1 MTKRTLCR
9 FVRLTAMAIVP
20 SIALAQENPQQQKP
34 TVGPPIQRIAT
45 ASALSKDT
53 IGTITSV
60 RELPDGR
67 VLLNDGQRRRLV
79 LMDTTLKTVQVVLD
93 SLSEISN
100 AYGTRPGALIP
111 FRGDT
116 TLFVDPAS
124 FAMVMIDE
132 HGKIG
137 RVRSVWRVQDVN
149 YVSGLGNFGMPGV
162 DAKGRIVYRIP
173 AQPAPP
179 KVAPP
184 PGVPYFPQ
192 PPDSAFVVGVH
203 LDTRKL
209 DTLGVVRIPKQEMR
223 FRQTLEGYLTLDVI
237 NNPMPSTDDW
247 AVLPDGTIAFV
258 RGRDY
263 RIDYLKPD
271 GTTTSSQKL
280 PYEWLR
286 MLDEDKERFIDST
299 KNVLRKNSINNFT
312 SNMIRWVNM
321 YGKGYPTNFTI
332 PEGFVPPP
340 GLPKDWIYPKGFKF
354 PENYIYACAP
364 GVDPFAPVTTAA
376 TEVKAATPVAGGR
389 DGAVTVTVPPPTTV
403 VRGEGAPVL
412 PPGMNLPPG
421 MTMPGGAR
429 PSCFPAPVVFG
440 GGQSPPAPT
449 IYPVSVIEPSQL
461 PDYRPPFLPGSARA
475 DMEGNLWI
483 RTVQP
488 RPVPGG
494 VIYDIVSPE
503 GELVNRLQLPPGY
516 TLVGFGKGKVVY
528 LSTRDATGI
537 HLARVRLK

>member
-9 FVRLTAMAIVP
+9 FVRLTVMAIVP
-20 SIALAQENPQQQKP
+20 SIALAQENAQQQKP

-45 ASALSKDT
+45 ASALSTET
-53 IGTITSV
+53 IGAITGV

-67 VLLNDGQRRRLV
+67 VLMNDGQRRRLV
-79 LMDTTLKTVQVVLD
+79 LMDTMLKTVEVVLD

-149 YVSGLGNFGMPGV
+149 YVANLGAFGVPGV

-192 PPDSAFVVGVH
+192 PPDSAFVVGVN

-223 FRQTLEGYLTLDVI
+223 FRQTIEGYLTLDVI

-247 AVLPDGTIAFV
+247 GVLPDGTIAFV

-271 GTTTSSQKL
+271 GTTTSSEKL
-280 PYEWLR
+280 PYEWQR
-286 MLDEDKERFIDST
+286 MLDADKERFIDST
-299 KNVLRKNSINNFT
+299 KAVLRKNSINNFT
-312 SNMIRWVNM
+312 SNLR
-321 YGKGYPTNFTI
+321 G
-332 PEGFVPPP
+332 
-340 GLPKDWIYPKGFKF
+340 
-354 PENYIYACAP
+354 
-364 GVDPFAPVTTAA
+364 TAA
-376 TEVKAATPVAGGR
+376 WGIS
-389 DGAVTVTVPPPTTV
+389 PT
-403 VRGEGAPVL
+403 
-412 PPGMNLPPG
+412 
-421 MTMPGGAR
+421 
-429 PSCFPAPVVFG
+429 
-440 GGQSPPAPT
+440 
-449 IYPVSVIEPSQL
+449 
-461 PDYRPPFLPGSARA
+461 
-475 DMEGNLWI
+475 
-483 RTVQP
+483 
-488 RPVPGG
+488 
-494 VIYDIVSPE
+494 
-503 GELVNRLQLPPGY
+503 LQLRS
-516 TLVGFGKGKVVY
+516 TLG
-528 LSTRDATGI
+528 AQ
-537 HLARVRLK
+537 